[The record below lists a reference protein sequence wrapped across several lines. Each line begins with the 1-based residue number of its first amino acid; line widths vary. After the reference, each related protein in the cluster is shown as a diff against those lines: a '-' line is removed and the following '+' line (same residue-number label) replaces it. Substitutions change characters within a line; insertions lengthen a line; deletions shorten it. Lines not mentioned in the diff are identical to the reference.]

1 MRRAPRDLRMTRP
14 LRRSARALKATATMI
29 AVPEIASCQNGEML
43 TTGSAFLMTPR
54 NSAPITAPATE
65 PMPPA
70 IEMPPITQAAM
81 TSSSKP
87 PAMST

>member
-1 MRRAPRDLRMTRP
+1 
-14 LRRSARALKATATMI
+14 MI
-29 AVPEIASCQNGEML
+29 AVPEIASCQKGEMS

-54 NSAPITAPATE
+54 NSAPSTAPATE

-70 IEMPPITQAAM
+70 IETPPMTQAAI